1 MIVIEKEQI
10 EILRHYIDNL
20 DDLIQQ
26 DDVELLLDA
35 VNDVIVDNILE
46 NNDEPDAE
54 GIKIQKIWDA
64 IYYQNE

>member
-1 MIVIEKEQI
+1 MIIIEKEQI
-10 EILRHYIDNL
+10 EILRPYIDNL

-35 VNDVIVDNILE
+35 VNDVILDNILE

-54 GIKIQKIWDA
+54 GIKLQKIWDA
-64 IYYQNE
+64 IFYQNE